1 MTKKKRLQRRPQD
14 GAADGLYFLFVP
26 KFDKL
31 LDFTVWRKAAEQVPA
46 IVNLYGRV

>member
-1 MTKKKRLQRRPQD
+1 MTKIKKFYNVDPQD

-31 LDFTVWRKAAEQVPA
+31 LDFTVWRKAAEQVL
-46 IVNLYGRV
+46 NFYGLV